1 MGANVQPQGLAVQ
14 PSLAAVMPMGAN
26 VQPQGLNVAPTD
38 TMKMTAGKIVNPI
51 RTSYQPSQEMVMDI
65 GADLTPGGSRHAG
78 HGRKLAA
85 DAAAGD
91 TAASSSSPSRGKL
104 TIADDPLDLSNEM
117 PNDYRNWASLLSQ
130 ILLTKEG
137 DSNAG
142 EGAKGALA
150 GLIMGVRGRLA
161 RVADG
166 EPLLPRFHLAEPLL
180 QAAMDGMD
188 HSSHGGM
195 GGMAGMHMH
204 KNEGVCDWG
213 RGRSWWGGEI
223 KKRERENR
231 ARRHAD
237 PFFPRPF
244 PLRQGHAASAYD
256 QQSLHQLSAVR
267 AA

>member
-142 EGAKGALA
+142 EGAKERSPASSWACAGAWRA
-150 GLIMGVRGRLA
+150 WPTASRCCRASTWPNRSSKPRWTAWITRATEGWAAWRACTCTRM
-161 RVADG
+161 RVCAI
-166 EPLLPRFHLAEPLL
+166 
-180 QAAMDGMD
+180 
-188 HSSHGGM
+188 GG
-195 GGMAGMHMH
+195 
-204 KNEGVCDWG
+204 EGVG
-213 RGRSWWGGEI
+213 GGEE
-223 KKRERENR
+223 K
-231 ARRHAD
+231 
-237 PFFPRPF
+237 
-244 PLRQGHAASAYD
+244 
-256 QQSLHQLSAVR
+256 
-267 AA
+267 